1 MRDSEYEYEDEYEEE
16 PVKHHFF
23 RNLII
28 VLVIVCALA
37 GGGYVLKNKVR
48 QKVASVV
55 GDQVVEKAAES
66 LGISSEQ
73 AQEVLNSMS
82 PEDRQTVTDI
92 VANHM
97 NSSTISEAQQIVKDR
112 DVNEAKEF
120 AQQQLTSE
128 EQEQLKGIAEKYAS
142 RYSGQYSDQIEA
154 AKNSLNQ

>member
-1 MRDSEYEYEDEYEEE
+1 MEDSGYEYEEE
-16 PVKHHFF
+16 YDEGPVRHHFF

-28 VLVIVCALA
+28 VLVILCALA
-37 GGGYVLKNKVR
+37 GGGYVLKNKIR
-48 QKVASVV
+48 EKVASVI

-73 AQEVLNSMS
+73 AQEILNSMS
-82 PEDRQTVTDI
+82 PEDRQTITDI

-112 DVNEAKEF
+112 DVNEAREF
-120 AQQQLTSE
+120 AEEQLTSE
-128 EQEQLKGIAEKYAS
+128 EQNQLKGIAEKYATQ
-142 RYSGQYSDQIEA
+142 YSGQYSDQIEA